1 MKIKSIEVVTLNLPP
16 REYSVTPR
24 RKSWNDT
31 DEVANPMSGYPHV
44 KRHRSRWIDMG
55 WGPVWVKVTL
65 ENGVWGLG
73 SSAYSRPVAA
83 IIEDH
88 LAPQL
93 VGQDGFAI
101 ERLSDMMFRLTK
113 LYGSTGLASYAISAL
128 DLALWDAKGKALDQ
142 PVYSLI
148 GGKLKDRIYCY
159 STGNDI
165 DWYQELGF
173 TAHKLACPYG
183 PADGLDGLQKN
194 VELIAGVR
202 DQVGDDCEIMLDC
215 WMSLDVDYAVRLA
228 EALRPYRVKWIEE
241 CLIPEDFDAHAELR
255 ARLPWQTLTAG
266 EHWYTHFPFQYA
278 LKHNLV
284 DILQPDI
291 EWVGGL
297 TTCIKIA
304 HAAEAAGKKVIPH
317 TGARTAYGQH
327 FSFAMAA
334 VPWIEYFIG
343 SPPGIPLSES
353 TTLPGMAYAVDG
365 WLEISDE
372 PGFGL
377 GIEEDWIAPHQG

>member
-1 MKIKSIEVVTLNLPP
+1 MKIKSIETVKVNLPP
-16 REYSVTPR
+16 RQYSVEPR
-24 RKSWNDT
+24 RVSWNT
-31 DEVANPMSGYPHV
+31 SAEVANPMSRYPHV
-44 KRHRSRWIDMG
+44 KRHRSMWTNTG
-55 WGPVWVKVTL
+55 WGHVWVKVTL
-65 ENGVWGLG
+65 EDGTWGLG
-73 SSAYSRPVAA
+73 SSIHGRPVAA
-83 IIEDH
+83 IIDDH

-113 LYGSTGLASYAISAL
+113 FYGSTGLASYAISAV
-128 DLALWDAKGKALDQ
+128 DLALWDAKGKALGQ

-148 GGKLKDRIYCY
+148 GGKQKDRLYCY

-165 DWYQELGF
+165 DWYQEVGF

-183 PADGLDGLQKN
+183 PADGLAGLEKN
-194 VELIAGVR
+194 VDLVAAVR
-202 DQVGDDCEIMLDC
+202 EQVGDSCEIMLDC
-215 WMSLDVDYAVRLA
+215 WMAFDVDYTVRLA

-255 ARLPWQTLTAG
+255 ARLPWQTLTTG
-266 EHWYTHFPFQYA
+266 EHWYTHVPFQYA
-278 LKHNLV
+278 IKHNLV

-304 HAAEAAGKKVIPH
+304 HAADAAGKQVILH
-317 TGARTAYGQH
+317 AGARTPYGQH
-327 FSFAMAA
+327 FSFAMSA

-343 SPPGIPLSES
+343 ADPGIPLSE
-353 TTLPGMAYAVDG
+353 TTWLPGMAYAVDG

-377 GIEEDWIAPHQG
+377 GIDESWIEPA

>member
-1 MKIKSIEVVTLNLPP
+1 MKIESIEVVKVNVPP
-16 REYSVTPR
+16 RQYSVSPR
-24 RKSWNDT
+24 RESWNEM
-31 DEVANPMSGYPHV
+31 DEVANPMSLYPHV
-44 KRHRSRWIDMG
+44 KRHRNMWTDTG
-55 WGPVWVKVTL
+55 WGHVWVKVTL
-65 ENGVWGLG
+65 EDGTWGLG
-73 SSAYSRPVAA
+73 SSMHGRPVAA
-83 IIEDH
+83 VIEDH

-101 ERLSDMMFRLTK
+101 ERLADMMFRLTK
-113 LYGSTGLASYAISAL
+113 FYGSTGLASYAISAV
-128 DLALWDAKGKALDQ
+128 DLALWDAKGKALGL

-148 GGKLKDRIYCY
+148 GGKLKDRLYCY

-194 VELIAGVR
+194 VEMVARVR
-202 DQVGDDCEIMLDC
+202 EQVGDSCEIMLDC
-215 WMSLDVDYAVRLA
+215 WMAFDVDYTVRLA

-255 ARLPWQTLTAG
+255 ARLPWQTLTTG
-266 EHWYTHFPFQYA
+266 EHWYTHVPFQYA
-278 LKHNLV
+278 LKHDLV

-304 HAAEAAGKKVIPH
+304 HAAEAAGKKVISARGGPH
-317 TGARTAYGQH
+317 TLWTAFLIRHGRCALDRILHWRRTRDPLERIHLASRYVICCRWLVGDFGCAR
-327 FSFAMAA
+327 
-334 VPWIEYFIG
+334 IR
-343 SPPGIPLSES
+343 PG
-353 TTLPGMAYAVDG
+353 
-365 WLEISDE
+365 
-372 PGFGL
+372 
-377 GIEEDWIAPHQG
+377 H